1 MNVSYDESYYSY
13 DEVSAPSSPQNFISM
28 SQNCRLSVQSRSELK
43 LIPVNYQFFAQNCI
57 RTIVPKRKINS
68 NRPKSAQIII
78 VLTFILQ
85 MVAFFVSL
93 MGEFN
98 YKRFWG
104 TLIALGFGVC
114 ASVNQF
120 SVPRFNLFVQK
131 HFGMLNSLQGVI
143 VVQVLLLQVF
153 SYEFDVKKITL
164 FVATVIM
171 LASIVGIIALII
183 TLLVQTQMNKQIQS
197 TDYAKQQ
204 EELEQVEKIVQEDQ
218 MAKEEIKIVLQ
229 ERKQHIETIEM
240 DEKTKTDIT
249 NDDNTEDIQLT
260 DLQNSKIEKQEAP
273 KIHQI
278 QKQTNGKQEIDR
290 DAILKLAQSSQ
301 MSNEPLQPMSITLG
315 NFNSSGVNQ
324 CKNSNIPKFILKAT
338 TIILANADTEGIF
351 RVSPQETELKDL
363 KAELQRKNDVTDIKS
378 IKIHTLCSLL
388 KYFYRQMKPVL
399 ISNETMQQFRGADN
413 KIDQLTWAIVEISEP
428 NRSNL
433 LYLLKFLNTI
443 AQNPNN
449 KMTVQNLSIVFIP
462 NITDIF
468 MQGDQGILENLITNI
483 DELIDNSKHHTF

>member
-13 DEVSAPSSPQNFISM
+13 DEVSAVSSPQNFMRM
-28 SQNCRLSVQSRSELK
+28 SQNLQMSAQSRSELK

-57 RTIVPKRKINS
+57 RTIVPKRKN
-68 NRPKSAQIII
+68 NNYGPKSAQIII

-85 MVAFFVSL
+85 MVAFFLSL

-98 YKRFWG
+98 YQRFWG
-104 TLIALGFGVC
+104 TVIALGFGVS

-120 SVPRFNLFVQK
+120 SVPRFNLLVQK
-131 HFGMLNSLQGVI
+131 HFGMLNTLQGVI

-153 SYEFDVKKITL
+153 SYEFDAKKITV
-164 FVATVIM
+164 FIATVIM
-171 LASIVGIIALII
+171 LASIVGITALIV
-183 TLLVQTQMNKQIQS
+183 TLVVQMQMNKKMHS

-229 ERKQHIETIEM
+229 ERKQHIETVEM
-240 DEKTKTDIT
+240 DEKAKTNIT

-260 DLQNSKIEKQEAP
+260 DLQNSKIEKYEAP

-301 MSNEPLQPMSITLG
+301 MSNDPLQPMSITLG
-315 NFNSSGVNQ
+315 NFNSSGINQ

-363 KAELQRKNDVTDIKS
+363 KAELQRKNDITDIKS

-388 KYFYRQMKPVL
+388 KYFYRQMKPAL